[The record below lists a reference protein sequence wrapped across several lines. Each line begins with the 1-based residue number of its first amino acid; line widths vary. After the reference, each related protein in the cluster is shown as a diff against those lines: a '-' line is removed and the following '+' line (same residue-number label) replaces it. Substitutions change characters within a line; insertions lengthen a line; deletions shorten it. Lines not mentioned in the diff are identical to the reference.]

1 VQRSPGDAKHRPVT
15 LLRRAG
21 THEGPSR
28 VELYTLH
35 TNTIEGYF
43 SILKRGI
50 IGTYHRVNPQDFKRY
65 LAEFDFGYNERMTL
79 GVSEEA
85 RATKAL
91 RGIVGKR
98 LMYKDSSPAAIS
110 DQDN

>member
-1 VQRSPGDAKHRPVT
+1 VQRSPGDAKHRPAT

-21 THEGPSR
+21 TYEGPSR

-35 TNTIEGYF
+35 TNTIEGSF

-50 IGTYHRVNPQDFKRY
+50 IGSYHHVNPQDLKWY
-65 LAEFDFGYNERMTL
+65 LAEFYFRYNERMTL
-79 GVSEEA
+79 GVFEEA
-85 RATKAL
+85 RATKAF
-91 RGIVGKR
+91 RGTVGKR
-98 LMYKDSSPAAIS
+98 LMYKDSSPASIS